1 MKDNI
6 IVDKNRATDIIPLF
20 VGYEQCK
27 PSHSFGPHIR
37 SHYIVHYCL
46 SGKGVLYDKFGEHK
60 IGAGELF
67 IIRPDEVTTYTADE
81 DEPWKYVWLGFKG
94 ERASVFSTDRSV
106 YSCKSDLF
114 VRLLELAETS
124 EPSSDIYTSIIYELI
139 YRLFSESEH
148 STDTLSKIRKYVRY
162 NYMLKITAES
172 VAAAFGYER
181 TYLYRIFKKRYDVSI
196 KEYIINVRMENA
208 RIFLE
213 KGLTVAETA
222 AITGYNDEFNF
233 SRAYK
238 KHYGIP
244 PSKSRIIYR

>member
-1 MKDNI
+1 MKFDLI
-6 IVDKNRATDIIPLF
+6 IDRGSDTDIIPLF
-20 VGYEQCK
+20 VGHEQCK

-37 SHYIVHYCL
+37 SHHIVHYCL

-81 DEPWKYVWLGFKG
+81 HEPWEYLWLGFKG
-94 ERASVFSTDRSV
+94 ERAGAFTTDRSV

-114 VRLLELAETS
+114 IRALELAEAT
-124 EPSSDIYTSIIYELI
+124 ETSSDIYVSIIYELI

-162 NYMLKITAES
+162 NYMTSITADG
-172 VAAAFGYER
+172 VARAFGYER
-181 TYLYRIFKKRYDVSI
+181 TYLYRIFKKRYGISI
-196 KEYIINVRMENA
+196 KEYIIKIRMENA

-213 KGLTVAETA
+213 EGRTVAETA
-222 AITGYNDEFNF
+222 AITGYGDEFNF

-238 KHYGIP
+238 KYYGIP
-244 PSKSRIIYR
+244 PSHSRPSHG